1 MKENQH
7 TIKSITIEHLIRQ
20 FASSPIHSSLRSL
33 SSKPTPAMV
42 QSLIAIFSLSVV
54 AATTHCADASALPTS
69 PYCPS
74 FPVTPEQQR
83 AIFDRFTDLFL
94 GAGKFYTAFT
104 QHVAETCIQHNP
116 YILSGRQNALDL
128 FGNQDTPD
136 PVAAGFPVNIIT
148 QSLDTKTQIGMF
160 HDYFT
165 PAPGKQPSVTVDI
178 IRMNGSCI
186 RSTGT

>member
-1 MKENQH
+1 
-7 TIKSITIEHLIRQ
+7 
-20 FASSPIHSSLRSL
+20 
-33 SSKPTPAMV
+33 MV

-54 AATTHCADASALPTS
+54 AATTHCADASALPTG

-136 PVAAGFPVNIIT
+136 PVAAVFPVNIIT

-160 HDYFT
+160 HYYFT
-165 PAPGKQPSVTVDI
+165 PAPGTQPSVTVDI

-186 RSTGT
+186 EEHWDVSMDRPANATNPLAMFTPKKYPLSLGVSVRPVIQMK